1 MLKPGQFPTDRGVM
15 AARAPRWPDGADR
28 QLESARF
35 GDAGEAMHA
44 VTRLL
49 GSATEMGAPG
59 SVAGTLV
66 HEARAFFRVDS
77 AILLS
82 VAEVERHTEV
92 VAAEPPI
99 AAGNGSRALS
109 ALPAVARLMS
119 AREGTRVVLG
129 DEASSLARALGLAG
143 EMRSALLLPMRVR
156 ERIGHVLILARRTE
170 QLELGAEDLGVAR
183 AFATAA
189 GAGLA
194 QLDLAAESAARHARQ
209 ASLTRAARMLS
220 ESLDLNRVLVRI
232 CEEAARILDADYA
245 NVVLGNAAEGLRFEA
260 TYGLGAELIG
270 ARVETGEGLVGK
282 VVEQGESMLT
292 NDYQGLPRQVG
303 LAPFDRVK
311 SALAVPMFWDRELR
325 GALAVGHFTP
335 HLVTRDDLALLEAFA
350 DLAAAAC
357 RNASVHAG
365 LMLAARTDSLTGCLN
380 HAALH
385 DTLRREL
392 DRCRRTGHG
401 FSLAILD
408 LDHFKQVNERHGHLA
423 GDELLR
429 RVGRALRHSVR
440 GYDLVGRYGGDEFA
454 IVAVDADEHEAAE
467 VAARAISGIKRA
479 FGKLDYLDGEG
490 GATAGVAE
498 WQEGEGVT
506 SLIERADRALRYGKQ
521 HGGRGSA
528 VRSSGLPALFVP
540 AAQARVEPGPEIDG
554 DARVWLERAREQ
566 TAELRKRTRQL
577 ALAGTV
583 AARVAALGDERAI
596 VQAAVDEIQR
606 AFQFALTAI
615 LRVRTDGYVE
625 SVAMRG
631 VALRRLGVDRWAQPL
646 ESGLI
651 GRCVRERRAVLS
663 GDVRSEPD
671 YRLVPGLAEV
681 RSELATP
688 IWVGG
693 ELWGAIDIE
702 EVRADAF
709 DDDDARLMQTI
720 ADQVGA
726 ALRAARVTQLAAD
739 RESSSARQSRSIA
752 TS

>member
-1 MLKPGQFPTDRGVM
+1 
-15 AARAPRWPDGADR
+15 
-28 QLESARF
+28 
-35 GDAGEAMHA
+35 
-44 VTRLL
+44 
-49 GSATEMGAPG
+49 
-59 SVAGTLV
+59 
-66 HEARAFFRVDS
+66 
-77 AILLS
+77 
-82 VAEVERHTEV
+82 
-92 VAAEPPI
+92 
-99 AAGNGSRALS
+99 
-109 ALPAVARLMS
+109 
-119 AREGTRVVLG
+119 
-129 DEASSLARALGLAG
+129 
-143 EMRSALLLPMRVR
+143 
-156 ERIGHVLILARRTE
+156 
-170 QLELGAEDLGVAR
+170 
-183 AFATAA
+183 
-189 GAGLA
+189 
-194 QLDLAAESAARHARQ
+194 
-209 ASLTRAARMLS
+209 
-220 ESLDLNRVLVRI
+220 
-232 CEEAARILDADYA
+232 
-245 NVVLGNAAEGLRFEA
+245 
-260 TYGLGAELIG
+260 
-270 ARVETGEGLVGK
+270 VETGEGLVGK
-282 VVEQGESMLT
+282 VVERGESMLT
-292 NDYQGLPRQVG
+292 NDYQGLPRQVP
-303 LAPFDRVK
+303 LAPFDKVK
-311 SALAVPMFWDRELR
+311 SSLAVPMFWDRELR
-325 GALAVGHFTP
+325 GALSVGHFEP

-365 LMLAARTDSLTGCLN
+365 LMLAARTDALTGCLN

-392 DRCRRTGHG
+392 ERCRRTGHG

-467 VAARAISGIKRA
+467 VAARAIAGVGRA
-479 FGKLDYLDGEG
+479 FGKLDYIEGEG

-498 WQEGEGVT
+498 WHEGEGVT
-506 SLIERADRALRYGKQ
+506 SLIERADRALRFGKQ
-521 HGGRGSA
+521 HQGRGTA
-528 VRSSGLPALFVP
+528 VRSSELPAQFAP
-540 AAQARVEPGPEIDG
+540 AAQTRIELGPEPDG
-554 DARVWLERAREQ
+554 DAQVWIERAREQ

-583 AARVAALGDERAI
+583 AARVAALDDERAI
-596 VQAAVDEIQR
+596 VQAAVDEVQR

-615 LRVRTDGYVE
+615 LRVRDDGYVE

-631 VALRRLGVDRWAQPL
+631 VALRRLGVERWAQPL

-693 ELWGAIDIE
+693 QLWGAIDIE

-726 ALRAARVTQLAAD
+726 ALRAARVTQLDAD
-739 RESSSARQSRSIA
+739 SESSSARQSRSMA

>member
-1 MLKPGQFPTDRGVM
+1 
-15 AARAPRWPDGADR
+15 
-28 QLESARF
+28 
-35 GDAGEAMHA
+35 MHA

-49 GSATEMGAPG
+49 GSATGVGAPG
-59 SVAGTLV
+59 AVAETLV

-77 AILLS
+77 AVLLS
-82 VAEVERHTEV
+82 VAELEGHTDV
-92 VAAEPPI
+92 LAADPPRLTQ
-99 AAGNGSRALS
+99 NGSRALS
-109 ALPAVARLMS
+109 ALPAINRLLAVRDGARI
-119 AREGTRVVLG
+119 VLG
-129 DEASSLARALGLAG
+129 DEAASLARALGLPG
-143 EMRSALLLPMRVR
+143 EMHSALLLPMRVR
-156 ERIGHVLILARRTE
+156 ERIGHVLILARAGAE
-170 QLELGAEDLGVAR
+170 LELGAEDLDVAR

-194 QLDLAAESAARHARQ
+194 QLELAAESAARHARQ
-209 ASLTRAARMLS
+209 ASLTRAARTLS

-245 NVVLGNAAEGLRFEA
+245 NVFLGNAAEGLRFEA

-282 VVEQGESMLT
+282 VVERGESMLT
-292 NDYQGLPRQVG
+292 NDYQGLPRQIP
-303 LAPFDRVK
+303 LAPFDNVK
-311 SALAVPMFWDRELR
+311 SSLAVPMFWDRELR
-325 GALAVGHFTP
+325 GALAVGHFKP

-365 LMLAARTDSLTGCLN
+365 LMLAARTDALTGCLN

-392 DRCRRTGHG
+392 ERCRRTGHG

-408 LDHFKQVNERHGHLA
+408 LDDFKQVNERHGHLA

-429 RVGRALRHSVR
+429 RVGRAMRHSVR

-454 IVAVDADEHEAAE
+454 IVAVDADEREAAE
-467 VAARAISGIKRA
+467 VAGRAIAGIERV
-479 FGKLDYLDGEG
+479 FGKLDYTDRDG

-498 WQEGEGVT
+498 WHEGEGVT
-506 SLIERADRALRYGKQ
+506 ALIERADRALRYGKQ
-521 HGGRGSA
+521 HDGRGTA
-528 VRSSGLPALFVP
+528 VRSSKLPALFVP
-540 AAQARVEPGPEIDG
+540 AAQARVEPGFELDG
-554 DARVWLERAREQ
+554 DARAWSERVREQ

-583 AARVAALGDERAI
+583 AARVAALDDEQAI
-596 VQAAVDEIQR
+596 VQAAVDEVQR

-615 LRVRTDGYVE
+615 VRVRGDGYVE
-625 SVAMRG
+625 SLAMRG

-688 IWVGG
+688 IWVAGK
-693 ELWGAIDIE
+693 LWGAIDIE

-709 DDDDARLMQTI
+709 DDDDVRLMQTI

-726 ALRAARVTQLAAD
+726 ALRATRVAQVDAMS
-739 RESSSARQSRSIA
+739 ESSSARKPGSLHAR
-752 TS
+752 

>member
-1 MLKPGQFPTDRGVM
+1 
-15 AARAPRWPDGADR
+15 
-28 QLESARF
+28 
-35 GDAGEAMHA
+35 MHA

-49 GSATEMGAPG
+49 GSASGVGVPGA
-59 SVAGTLV
+59 VADTLV
-66 HEARAFFRVDS
+66 HEARAFFRV
-77 AILLS
+77 AAAVLLS
-82 VAEVERHTEV
+82 VAELEEHSEV
-92 VAAEPPI
+92 VAAEPPTG
-99 AAGNGSRALS
+99 ARNGCRALS
-109 ALPAVARLMS
+109 ALPAVGRLLGVRENARI
-119 AREGTRVVLG
+119 VLG
-129 DEASSLARALGLAG
+129 DEAASLARALGVAG
-143 EMRSALLLPMRVR
+143 PVRSALLLPMRVR
-156 ERIGHVLILARRTE
+156 ERVRHVLILADASE
-170 QLELGAEDLGVAR
+170 QLEVGAEDLDVAR

-194 QLDLAAESAARHARQ
+194 QLELAAESAARHARQ
-209 ASLTRAARMLS
+209 ASLTRAARTLS

-245 NVVLGNAAEGLRFEA
+245 NVFLGNAAEGLRFEA
-260 TYGLGAELIG
+260 TYGLGADLIG
-270 ARVETGEGLVGK
+270 ARVETGDGLVGK
-282 VVEQGESMLT
+282 VVERGESMLT
-292 NDYQGLPRQVG
+292 NDYQGLPRQVP
-303 LAPFDRVK
+303 LAPFEDVK
-311 SALAVPMFWDRELR
+311 SSLAVPMYWDRELR
-325 GALAVGHFTP
+325 GALAVGHFKP

-365 LMLAARTDSLTGCLN
+365 LMLAARTDALTGCLN

-392 DRCRRTGHG
+392 ERCRRTGHG

-408 LDHFKQVNERHGHLA
+408 LDDFKQVNERHGHLA

-440 GYDLVGRYGGDEFA
+440 TYDLVGRYGGDEFA
-454 IVAVDADEHEAAE
+454 IVAVDADEREAAE
-467 VAARAISGIKRA
+467 VATRAIAGVEGA
-479 FGKLDYLDGEG
+479 FWKLDYTDGEG

-498 WQEGEGVT
+498 WHEGEGVT
-506 SLIERADRALRYGKQ
+506 ALIERADRALRYGKQ

-528 VRSSGLPALFVP
+528 VCSSALPALFVP
-540 AAQARVEPGPEIDG
+540 AAQARVEPSLDLDS
-554 DARVWLERAREQ
+554 DALLWSERAREQ

-583 AARVAALGDERAI
+583 ASRVAALDDEREI
-596 VQAAVDEIQR
+596 VQAAVDEVQR
-606 AFQFALTAI
+606 AFQFALTAV
-615 LRVRTDGYVE
+615 LRVRGDGYVE
-625 SVAMRG
+625 SLEMRG
-631 VALRRLGVDRWAQPL
+631 VALGRLGIDRWAQPL

-688 IWVGG
+688 IWVGT

-709 DDDDARLMQTI
+709 DDDDVRLMQTI
-720 ADQVGA
+720 ADQIGA
-726 ALRAARVTQLAAD
+726 ALRAARQAD
-739 RESSSARQSRSIA
+739 ADSESSSARQSRSIA
-752 TS
+752 AS

>member
-1 MLKPGQFPTDRGVM
+1 M
-15 AARAPRWPDGADR
+15 ATRAPRWPDGVDR
-28 QLESARF
+28 RLESARF

-49 GSATEMGAPG
+49 GSASAMGAPG
-59 SVAGTLV
+59 AVAGTLV

-77 AILLS
+77 ALLLS
-82 VAEVERHTEV
+82 VAELEGHTEV
-92 VAAEPPI
+92 VAAEPP
-99 AAGNGSRALS
+99 AATGNGSRALS
-109 ALPAVARLMS
+109 ALPALGRLRPL
-119 AREGTRVVLG
+119 REGARIVTG
-129 DEASSLARALGLAG
+129 DEAASLARALGLAVQV
-143 EMRSALLLPMRVR
+143 RSVLLLPMRIR
-156 ERIGHVLILARRTE
+156 ERIRYVLVLADTSE
-170 QLELGAEDLGVAR
+170 QLELGADDLDIAR

-194 QLDLAAESAARHARQ
+194 QLELAAESAARHARQ
-209 ASLTRAARMLS
+209 ASLTRAARTLS

-245 NVVLGNAAEGLRFEA
+245 NVFLGNAAEGLRFEA

-282 VVEQGESMLT
+282 VVERGESMLT
-292 NDYQGLPRQVG
+292 NDYQGLPRQVA
-303 LAPFDRVK
+303 LAPFDSVK
-311 SALAVPMFWDRELR
+311 SSLAVPMYWDRELR
-325 GALAVGHFTP
+325 GALAVGHFEP

-365 LMLAARTDSLTGCLN
+365 LMLAARTDALTGCLN

-392 DRCRRTGHG
+392 ERCRRTGHG
-401 FSLAILD
+401 FSLAMLD

-429 RVGRALRHSVR
+429 RVGRALRQSVR
-440 GYDLVGRYGGDEFA
+440 PYDLVGRYGGDEFA
-454 IVAVDADEHEAAE
+454 IVAVDADEREAAE
-467 VAARAISGIKRA
+467 VATRAIAGVERA
-479 FGKLDYLDGEG
+479 FETLDYTAGEG

-498 WQEGEGVT
+498 WHEGEGVT
-506 SLIERADRALRYGKQ
+506 GLIERADRALRYGKQ
-521 HGGRGSA
+521 HGGRGDA
-528 VRSSGLPALFVP
+528 VSSSELPALFLP
-540 AAQARVEPGPEIDG
+540 AAQTRSDPAPDLDG
-554 DARVWLERAREQ
+554 DARAWIERAREQ

-583 AARVAALGDERAI
+583 AARVAVLDREQEI
-596 VQAAVDEIQR
+596 VEAAVDEIQR
-606 AFQFALTAI
+606 AFQFALTAV
-615 LRVRTDGYVE
+615 LRVRDDGYIE
-625 SVAMRG
+625 SLAMRG
-631 VALRRLGVDRWAQPL
+631 VALRRLGFDRWAQPV

-663 GDVRSEPD
+663 GDARSEPD
-671 YRLVPGLAEV
+671 YRLVPELAEV

-688 IWVGG
+688 IWVGT

-709 DDDDARLMQTI
+709 DDDDVRLMQTI
-720 ADQVGA
+720 ADQIGA
-726 ALRAARVTQLAAD
+726 ALRAAHAAQAAAES
-739 RESSSARQSRSIA
+739 ESSSARQSRSMA
-752 TS
+752 AS

>member
-1 MLKPGQFPTDRGVM
+1 M
-15 AARAPRWPDGADR
+15 ATRAPRWPDGVDR
-28 QLESARF
+28 LPESARF

-49 GSATEMGAPG
+49 GSASAMGAPG
-59 SVAGTLV
+59 AVAGTLV
-66 HEARAFFRVDS
+66 QEARGFFRVNS
-77 AILLS
+77 AVLLA
-82 VAEVERHTEV
+82 VAELEGHTEV

-99 AAGNGSRALS
+99 AAGNGSRALG
-109 ALPAVARLMS
+109 ALPALRRLL
-119 AREGTRVVLG
+119 AVREGARIVLG
-129 DEASSLARALGLAG
+129 DEATSLARALGLAA
-143 EMRSALLLPMRVR
+143 ELRSVLLLPMRVR
-156 ERIGHVLILARRTE
+156 ERIRYVLVLADASE
-170 QLELGAEDLGVAR
+170 QLELGPQDLDIAR

-194 QLDLAAESAARHARQ
+194 QLELAAESAARHARQ
-209 ASLTRAARMLS
+209 ASLTRAARTLS

-245 NVVLGNAAEGLRFEA
+245 NVFLGNAAEGLRFEA
-260 TYGLGAELIG
+260 TYGLGADLIG

-282 VVEQGESMLT
+282 VVERGESMLT
-292 NDYQGLPRQVG
+292 NDYQGLPRQIA
-303 LAPFDRVK
+303 LAPFDDVK
-311 SALAVPMFWDRELR
+311 SSLAVPMYWDRELR
-325 GALAVGHFTP
+325 GALSVGHFEAR
-335 HLVTRDDLALLEAFA
+335 LVTRDDLALLEAFA

-365 LMLAARTDSLTGCLN
+365 LVLAARTDALTGCLN

-392 DRCRRTGHG
+392 ERCRRTGHG

-440 GYDLVGRYGGDEFA
+440 PYDLVGRYGGDEFA
-454 IVAVDADEHEAAE
+454 IIAVDADEREAAE
-467 VAARAISGIKRA
+467 VATRAIAGVEGA
-479 FGKLDYLDGEG
+479 FEKLDYTDGEG

-498 WQEGEGVT
+498 WHEGEGVT
-506 SLIERADRALRYGKQ
+506 GLIERADRALRYGKQ
-521 HGGRGSA
+521 HGGRGGA
-528 VRSSGLPALFVP
+528 VSSSELPALFVP
-540 AAQARVEPGPEIDG
+540 AAPARTDAAPDLDG
-554 DARVWLERAREQ
+554 DAREWIERARQQ

-583 AARVAALGDERAI
+583 AARVAVLDDEQEI
-596 VQAAVDEIQR
+596 VEAAVDEIQR
-606 AFQFALTAI
+606 AFQFALTAV
-615 LRVRTDGYVE
+615 LRVRKDGYVE
-625 SVAMRG
+625 SLAMRG
-631 VALRRLGVDRWAQPL
+631 VALRRLGFDRWAQPV

-651 GRCVRERRAVLS
+651 GRSVRERRAVLS

-671 YRLVPGLAEV
+671 YRLVPELAEV

-693 ELWGAIDIE
+693 ELWGVIDIE
-702 EVRADAF
+702 ELRADAF
-709 DDDDARLMQTI
+709 DDDDMRLMQTI

-726 ALRAARVTQLAAD
+726 ALRAAHAAQPAAES
-739 RESSSARQSRSIA
+739 ESSSARQSRSIA
-752 TS
+752 AS

>member
-1 MLKPGQFPTDRGVM
+1 MG
-15 AARAPRWPDGADR
+15 ARAPRWADGSDGPL
-28 QLESARF
+28 QNARF

-49 GSATEMGAPG
+49 GSASGAGAPG
-59 SVAGTLV
+59 AVAGTVV

-77 AILLS
+77 AVLLS
-82 VAEVERHTEV
+82 VAELEGHTEV
-92 VAAEPPI
+92 VAAEPP
-99 AAGNGSRALS
+99 ARNGSRALS
-109 ALPAVARLMS
+109 ELPAVEGLLDVP
-119 AREGTRVVLG
+119 EGTRTVLG
-129 DEASSLARALGLAG
+129 DEATSLARALGVG
-143 EMRSALLLPMRVR
+143 GQVRSILLLAMRARETVR
-156 ERIGHVLILARRTE
+156 HVLILADASE
-170 QLELGAEDLGVAR
+170 QLEMEAEDLDVAR

-194 QLDLAAESAARHARQ
+194 QLDLAAENAARHARQ
-209 ASLTRAARMLS
+209 ASLTRAARTLS
-220 ESLDLNRVLVRI
+220 ESLDLDRVLARI
-232 CEEAARILDADYA
+232 CEEAVRILDADSA
-245 NVVLGNAAEGLRFEA
+245 IVFLGNAAEGLRVEA
-260 TYGLGAELIG
+260 TYGLGADLIG

-282 VVEQGESMLT
+282 VVERGESMLT
-292 NDYQGLPRQVG
+292 NDYQGLPRQSSLVPSAG
-303 LAPFDRVK
+303 VK
-311 SALAVPMFWDRELR
+311 SALAVPMHWDRELR
-325 GALAVGHFTP
+325 GALTVGHFTD

-392 DRCRRTGHG
+392 ERCRRTGHS
-401 FSLAILD
+401 FALAILD
-408 LDHFKQVNERHGHLA
+408 LDDFKQVNERHGHLA

-440 GYDLVGRYGGDEFA
+440 TYDLVGRYGGDEFV
-454 IVAVDADEHEAAE
+454 IIAVDADEYDAVD
-467 VAARAISGIKRA
+467 VATRAIAGVERVFS
-479 FGKLDYLDGEG
+479 KLDFTDGDG

-498 WQEGEGVT
+498 WREGEGAT
-506 SLIERADRALRYGKQ
+506 GLIERADRALRYGKQ
-521 HGGRGSA
+521 HAGRGTA
-528 VRSSGLPALFVP
+528 VRSSELPALFVP
-540 AAQARVEPGPEIDG
+540 AAQARVQPGPELDV
-554 DARVWLERAREQ
+554 DARAWSERAREQ

-583 AARVAALGDERAI
+583 AGRVAALDDEQEI
-596 VQAAVDEIQR
+596 VQAAVSEIQR
-606 AFQFALTAI
+606 AFQFTLTAV
-615 LRVRTDGYVE
+615 LRLRGDGYVE

-631 VALRRLGVDRWAQPL
+631 VGLRRLGVARWAQPL

-651 GRCVRERRAVLS
+651 GRCVRERRTVLS

-671 YRLVPGLAEV
+671 YRFVPGLADV

-709 DDDDARLMQTI
+709 DDDDVRVMQTI
-720 ADQVGA
+720 ADQIGV
-726 ALRAARVTQLAAD
+726 ALRAARACQAAAES
-739 RESSSARQSRSIA
+739 ESSSARQSRSMA
-752 TS
+752 AS

>member
-1 MLKPGQFPTDRGVM
+1 
-15 AARAPRWPDGADR
+15 
-28 QLESARF
+28 
-35 GDAGEAMHA
+35 MHA

-49 GSATEMGAPG
+49 GSASGVGAPG
-59 SVAGTLV
+59 AVAETLV

-77 AILLS
+77 AVLLS
-82 VAEVERHTEV
+82 VAELEGHTEV
-92 VAAEPPI
+92 VAADPPRLTQ
-99 AAGNGSRALS
+99 NGSRALS
-109 ALPAVARLMS
+109 ALPAITRLL
-119 AREGTRVVLG
+119 AVREGARIVSCE
-129 DEASSLARALGLAG
+129 EAVSLARALGLPG

-156 ERIGHVLILARRTE
+156 ERIGHVLILARASE
-170 QLELGAEDLGVAR
+170 ELALEAEDLEAAR

-194 QLDLAAESAARHARQ
+194 QLELAAESAARHARQ
-209 ASLTRAARMLS
+209 ASLTRAARTLS

-245 NVVLGNAAEGLRFEA
+245 NVFLGNAAEGLRFEA
-260 TYGLGAELIG
+260 TFGLGAELIG

-282 VVEQGESMLT
+282 VVERGESMLT
-292 NDYQGLPRQVG
+292 NDYQGLPRQVP
-303 LAPFDRVK
+303 LAPFDNVK
-311 SALAVPMFWDRELR
+311 SSLAVPMFWDRELR
-325 GALAVGHFTP
+325 GALAVGHFKP

-365 LMLAARTDSLTGCLN
+365 LMLAARTDALTGCLN

-392 DRCRRTGHG
+392 ERCRRTGHG
-401 FSLAILD
+401 FSLAMLD
-408 LDHFKQVNERHGHLA
+408 LDDFKQVNERHGHLA

-454 IVAVDADEHEAAE
+454 IIAVDADEREAAE
-467 VAARAISGIKRA
+467 VATRAIAGVKRA
-479 FGKLDYLDGEG
+479 LGKLDYTNREDA
-490 GATAGVAE
+490 ATAGVAE
-498 WQEGEGVT
+498 WHEGEGVT
-506 SLIERADRALRYGKQ
+506 SLIDRADRALRYGKQ
-521 HGGRGSA
+521 QHGRGTA
-528 VRSSGLPALFVP
+528 VRSSELPALFVP
-540 AAQARVEPGPEIDG
+540 AVQARIEPQPELDG
-554 DARVWLERAREQ
+554 DARAWSERAREQ
-566 TAELRKRTRQL
+566 TAMLRKRTRQL

-583 AARVAALGDERAI
+583 AARVAALDDEQAI
-596 VQAAVDEIQR
+596 VQAAVDEVQR
-606 AFQFALTAI
+606 AFQFALTAM
-615 LRVRTDGYVE
+615 LRVRDDGYVE

-631 VALRRLGVDRWAQPL
+631 VALRRLGVDRWAQPV

-688 IWVGG
+688 IWVAGR
-693 ELWGAIDIE
+693 LWGAIDIE

-709 DDDDARLMQTI
+709 DDDDMRLMQTI

-726 ALRAARVTQLAAD
+726 ALRAARVAHLNAD
-739 RESSSARQSRSIA
+739 SEPSSAREPGSLA
-752 TS
+752 AG